1 MRRTIER
8 LRAEFLEM
16 PGLRLTV
23 AQTQRLCGVDQ
34 TLCQDVL
41 DALVD
46 VKFLRV
52 NPDGTYAR
60 LSEGEI
66 ASACDVTDGA
76 VSRLAARTRH
86 HIRTRPV
93 STWTKSDAG

>member
-16 PGLRLTV
+16 PGLRLGV
-23 AQTQRLCGVDQ
+23 GQVQRLCGVDEP
-34 TLCQDVL
+34 LCRDVL

-52 NPDGTYAR
+52 NADGTYAR
-60 LSEGEI
+60 LSDRDVVRPRPARAGIMTPTARRE
-66 ASACDVTDGA
+66 AS
-76 VSRLAARTRH
+76 
-86 HIRTRPV
+86 
-93 STWTKSDAG
+93 

>member
-1 MRRTIER
+1 MRRTIDR

-16 PGLRLTV
+16 PGLRLSV

-34 TLCQDVL
+34 ALCQDVL

-52 NPDGTYAR
+52 NADGTYAR
-60 LSEGEI
+60 LGDGE
-66 ASACDVTDGA
+66 A
-76 VSRLAARTRH
+76 VRRYARAF
-86 HIRTRPV
+86 V
-93 STWTKSDAG
+93 SV